1 MMKSSVILSGTDPP
15 PFEVVAGGEVF
26 AVGAQYDHRH
36 VAVLGGAGPRRV
48 ELVEELD
55 VLRVGDL
62 GPIERDGRDA
72 VGDLVFDVQQT
83 VPSNCGAGLGAAGGD
98 DVALVLGGI
107 AAHPFFGKAS
117 INAGMRIL
125 FSS

>member
-62 GPIERDGRDA
+62 GPIERDVAMRSA
-72 VGDLVFDVQQT
+72 TSYSMYNRQFLLI
-83 VPSNCGAGLGAAGGD
+83 AGQA
-98 DVALVLGGI
+98 
-107 AAHPFFGKAS
+107 
-117 INAGMRIL
+117 
-125 FSS
+125 